1 MRRLLSI
8 ELLKLRPAK
17 YFWILLSLFLI
28 ILIGIPIATYSLGSW
43 ITENLMP
50 SDSPISDILPF
61 YDFADIWHNFTF
73 LFMYFTFLLSSLV
86 VINVA
91 QEFSLQTARQHVI
104 DGLSKH
110 EFFKAKLLFILVLAL
125 VITLVVF
132 VLGLVFGGAYSPVND
147 MGSVFMNVQYIGAYF
162 LHLMHSFLL
171 AMFVALLIK
180 RTGIGVVVFLFYGWI
195 EPLAEAFIRYYFE
208 WPTIA
213 NMLPSAATKVLI
225 TNPFMKYGLAR
236 TYTSVQPEHLT
247 IAAGWMLLLLF
258 VNYKLVT
265 KRDL

>member
-1 MRRLLSI
+1 MRAYVCVGCSSQNSP
-8 ELLKLRPAK
+8 EGKLG
-17 YFWILLSLFLI
+17 ILEGPWKFPE
-28 ILIGIPIATYSLGSW
+28 GFPGS
-43 ITENLMP
+43 
-50 SDSPISDILPF
+50 
-61 YDFADIWHNFTF
+61 
-73 LFMYFTFLLSSLV
+73 
-86 VINVA
+86 
-91 QEFSLQTARQHVI
+91 
-104 DGLSKH
+104 
-110 EFFKAKLLFILVLAL
+110 
-125 VITLVVF
+125 
-132 VLGLVFGGAYSPVND
+132 LVFGGAYSPVND
-147 MGSVFMNVQYIGAYF
+147 MDSVFMNVQYIGAYF

-236 TYTSVQPEHLT
+236 SYTSVQPEHLT